1 MAISETSAWVGR
13 RIKEARESSGQ
24 TQGDLADLLGISQTA
39 ISYWEAGK
47 RAPGLDDIVRLAN
60 ALQREPSYF
69 FPETATRSNVRALL
83 RATAQQLDRQ
93 DLDTALQRLLDDAE
107 ALDPPDRVIEVV
119 SSRPQRA
126 AREVLVQA
134 AVNSPPVDVET
145 LAKLCGAAVLRK
157 TFDDALSG
165 VLVAFA
171 GWAAIGVNKKHSSV
185 RQRFTIAHELG
196 HYVLSHHDH
205 FHIDLGPTD
214 AHGHPPGYDW
224 QSERGANDFAAELL
238 MPSDFVRPAFEKSPF
253 VSALAQLFE
262 VSELAMGYRL
272 LNLGL
277 R

>member
-1 MAISETSAWVGR
+1 MSDTSVWVGR
-13 RIKEARESSGQ
+13 RIKEARESSGL
-24 TQGDLADLLGISQTA
+24 TQGNLAEQLGLTQTA

-60 ALQREPSYF
+60 TLQREPSYF
-69 FPETATRSNVRALL
+69 FPETAGRSQVRALL

-93 DLDTALQRLLDDAE
+93 DLDTALQQLLDEAE
-107 ALDPPDRVIEVV
+107 ALDPPDRVIEVT

-126 AREVLVQA
+126 AREVLAQA
-134 AVNSPPVDVET
+134 QVERPPVDVER
-145 LAKLCGAAVLRK
+145 LAKLCGGAVLRK
-157 TFDDALSG
+157 PFEDALSG
-165 VLVAFA
+165 VLVAFE
-171 GWAAIGVNKKHSSV
+171 GWAVIGVNKKHSPV

-196 HYVLSHHDH
+196 HHVLVHHDR

-224 QSERGANDFAAELL
+224 QSERGANDFAAEVL
-238 MPSDFVRPAFEKSPF
+238 MPTDFVRAAFEKSPS
-253 VSALAQLFE
+253 VSALARTFE